1 MRRFSLLA
9 LAALL
14 SATALAG
21 CSVINDLR
29 GAISPTERTD
39 VPAEAPPAA
48 MPGTERFYAQQL
60 TWAKCSGG
68 LCAQLEV
75 PIDYAEPDGATIELA
90 VLMVPA
96 TSGSRLGALVVN
108 PGGPGGSGVDYARA
122 AAFGAV
128 VTAPVHRKYDVVG
141 FDPRGVGRSA
151 PIDCL
156 DGAQLDAFMAQDPT
170 PDTDA
175 ERAAAVATAAGFG
188 EACAAKDN
196 PLLLHVSTA
205 EAAKDMDIL
214 RSRLGDA
221 KLTYLGKSYGTYLV
235 AVYAGLFPEHVG
247 RLGVEPRA
255 GGRLRACHP
264 GVGRGVR
271 G

>member
-1 MRRFSLLA
+1 M
-9 LAALL
+9 
-14 SATALAG
+14 
-21 CSVINDLR
+21 
-29 GAISPTERTD
+29 
-39 VPAEAPPAA
+39 
-48 MPGTERFYAQQL
+48 
-60 TWAKCSGG
+60 
-68 LCAQLEV
+68 
-75 PIDYAEPDGATIELA
+75 
-90 VLMVPA
+90 
-96 TSGSRLGALVVN
+96 
-108 PGGPGGSGVDYARA
+108 DYARA

-221 KLTYLGKSYGTYLV
+221 KLTYLGKS
-235 AVYAGLFPEHVG
+235 
-247 RLGVEPRA
+247 
-255 GGRLRACHP
+255 
-264 GVGRGVR
+264 
-271 G
+271 